1 MPRGRT
7 TTSIRPRYRTATRSR
22 WWCCPA
28 RMPRWSRSCRHPAGS
43 SADNFLLAD
52 QIVTGLLTG
61 LIYGL
66 MALGLSVIFGVMRIV
81 NFAHGEMAVVAMY
94 AAWAASRYLGLDPLL
109 ALLPI
114 AALMF
119 GAGYILQ
126 RGLIQPFVSRPD
138 YMQFIL
144 LISVA
149 LILTNGALLVFGP
162 EARGI
167 QVDYAFDS
175 YEIGPFLIDKVRLL
189 AAGAAL
195 ALTGLLLAFFR
206 FTLTG
211 KAIRAA
217 ADNRTGAQVIG
228 LDIGKLYAVTFGIGT
243 ASLGAAGVLMALL
256 NDAIPRLGPELTL
269 LSFVIVIVGG
279 LGSMTGALAGGVL
292 IGVSEALAGTL
303 LQPSL
308 KSMFSFALLVLI
320 LLLRPQG
327 LLGERS

>member
-1 MPRGRT
+1 V
-7 TTSIRPRYRTATRSR
+7 I
-22 WWCCPA
+22 
-28 RMPRWSRSCRHPAGS
+28 
-43 SADNFLLAD
+43 AD
-52 QIVTGLLTG
+52 QLVTGLLTG

-66 MALGLSVIFGVMRIV
+66 MALGLSVVFGVMRIV

-94 AAWAASRYLGLDPLL
+94 AAWAAFRFLGLDPLL
-109 ALLPI
+109 SLLPI
-114 AALMF
+114 AGLMF
-119 GAGYILQ
+119 CAGYLLQ

-149 LILTNGALLVFGP
+149 LILTNGALLIFGP
-162 EARGI
+162 EAHGL

-175 YEIGPFLIDKVRLL
+175 YEIGPLLIDKVRLL
-189 AAGAAL
+189 SAIAAL
-195 ALTGLLLAFFR
+195 VLTGLLLAFFR

-228 LDIGKLYAVTFGIGT
+228 LDIKKLYAITFGIG
-243 ASLGAAGVLMALL
+243 AACLGAAGTLMSLL
-256 NDAIPRLGPELTL
+256 VDVMPRVGPELTL

-279 LGSMTGALAGGVL
+279 LGSMAGALAGGVL
-292 IGVSEALAGTL
+292 IGVAEALAGTL
-303 LQPSL
+303 LEPSL
-308 KSMFSFALLVLI
+308 KSMFSYGLLVLI

>member
-1 MPRGRT
+1 
-7 TTSIRPRYRTATRSR
+7 
-22 WWCCPA
+22 
-28 RMPRWSRSCRHPAGS
+28 
-43 SADNFLLAD
+43 LLAD

-119 GAGYILQ
+119 GAGYLLQ
-126 RGLIQPFVSRPD
+126 RGLIQPFVDRPD

-149 LILTNGALLVFGP
+149 LILTNGALLLFGP

-175 YEIGPFLIDKVRLL
+175 YEIGPLLIDKVRLL

-195 ALTGLLLAFFR
+195 ILTGLLLAFFR

-217 ADNRTGAQVIG
+217 ADNRIGAQVIG

-243 ASLGAAGVLMALL
+243 ASLGAAGVLLALL

-269 LSFVIVIVGG
+269 LSFIIVIVGG
-279 LGSMTGALAGGVL
+279 LGSMAGALAGGVL

-308 KSMFSFALLVLI
+308 KSLFSFGLLVQI
-320 LLLRPQG
+320 LLFRPQG
-327 LLGERS
+327 LLGDRS

>member
-1 MPRGRT
+1 M
-7 TTSIRPRYRTATRSR
+7 I
-22 WWCCPA
+22 
-28 RMPRWSRSCRHPAGS
+28 
-43 SADNFLLAD
+43 LD

-94 AAWAASRYLGLDPLL
+94 AAWAAARYLGLDPLL

-119 GAGYILQ
+119 CAGYLLQ

-149 LILTNGALLVFGP
+149 LILTNGALLIFGP

-175 YEIGPFLIDKVRLL
+175 YEIGPLLIDKVRLL

-195 ALTGLLLAFFR
+195 AITGLLLAFFR
-206 FTLTG
+206 LTLTG

-243 ASLGAAGVLMALL
+243 AALGAAGVLMALL

-279 LGSMTGALAGGVL
+279 LGSMVGALAGGVL

-308 KSMFSFALLVLI
+308 KSMFSYGLLVLI
-320 LLLRPQG
+320 LLFRPQG

>member
-1 MPRGRT
+1 V
-7 TTSIRPRYRTATRSR
+7 I
-22 WWCCPA
+22 
-28 RMPRWSRSCRHPAGS
+28 
-43 SADNFLLAD
+43 AD

-94 AAWAASRYLGLDPLL
+94 GAWAAFRFLGLDPLL
-109 ALLPI
+109 SLLPI

-119 GAGYILQ
+119 CAGYALQ
-126 RGLIQPFVSRPD
+126 RGLIQPFVDRPD

-144 LISVA
+144 LISLA
-149 LILTNGALLVFGP
+149 LILTNGALLIFGP

-175 YEIGPFLIDKVRLL
+175 VEIGPLLVDKVRLL
-189 AAGAAL
+189 AAVAAL
-195 ALTGLLLAFFR
+195 VLTGILLAFFR

-217 ADNRTGAQVIG
+217 ADNRIGAQVIG
-228 LDIGKLYAVTFGIGT
+228 LDIKKLYAVTFGIGT
-243 ASLGAAGVLMALL
+243 ACLGAAGALMSLL
-256 NDAIPRLGPELTL
+256 VDAMPRVGPEFTL

-279 LGSMTGALAGGVL
+279 LGSMAGALAGGVL
-292 IGVSEALAGTL
+292 IGVAEAMAGTL
-303 LQPSL
+303 LEPSL
-308 KSMFSFALLVLI
+308 KSMFSYGLLVLI

-327 LLGERS
+327 ILGERA

>member
-1 MPRGRT
+1 M
-7 TTSIRPRYRTATRSR
+7 I
-22 WWCCPA
+22 
-28 RMPRWSRSCRHPAGS
+28 
-43 SADNFLLAD
+43 LD
-52 QIVTGLLTG
+52 QVVTGLLTG

-66 MALGLSVIFGVMRIV
+66 LALGLSVIFGVMRIV
-81 NFAHGEMAVVAMY
+81 NFAHGEMSVAAMY

-109 ALLPI
+109 SLLPI
-114 AALMF
+114 AAIF
-119 GAGYILQ
+119 FCAGYLLQ

-149 LILTNGALLVFGP
+149 LILTNGALLIFGP

-167 QVDYAFDS
+167 EVDYAFDS
-175 YEIGPFLIDKVRLL
+175 YEIGPLLIDKVRLL

-195 ALTGLLLAFFR
+195 TLTALLLAFFR

-243 ASLGAAGVLMALL
+243 ASLAAAGVLMALL

-279 LGSMTGALAGGVL
+279 MGSMAGALAGGAL

-308 KSMFSFALLVLI
+308 KSMFSFGLLVLI

>member
-1 MPRGRT
+1 
-7 TTSIRPRYRTATRSR
+7 
-22 WWCCPA
+22 
-28 RMPRWSRSCRHPAGS
+28 
-43 SADNFLLAD
+43 LLAD

-66 MALGLSVIFGVMRIV
+66 LALGLSVIFGVMRIV
-81 NFAHGEMAVVAMY
+81 NFAHGEMSVIAMY
-94 AAWAASRYLGLDPLL
+94 AAWAAARYLGLDPLL
-109 ALLPI
+109 SLLPI
-114 AALMF
+114 AALFF
-119 GAGYILQ
+119 GAGYLLQ

-217 ADNRTGAQVIG
+217 ADNRIGAQVIG

-308 KSMFSFALLVLI
+308 KSMFSFGLLVLI

>member
-1 MPRGRT
+1 M
-7 TTSIRPRYRTATRSR
+7 
-22 WWCCPA
+22 
-28 RMPRWSRSCRHPAGS
+28 
-43 SADNFLLAD
+43 LAD

-279 LGSMTGALAGGVL
+279 LGSMAGALAGGVL

-308 KSMFSFALLVLI
+308 KSMFSFGLLVLI
-320 LLLRPQG
+320 LLFRPQG
-327 LLGERS
+327 LLGDRS

>member
-1 MPRGRT
+1 M
-7 TTSIRPRYRTATRSR
+7 I
-22 WWCCPA
+22 
-28 RMPRWSRSCRHPAGS
+28 
-43 SADNFLLAD
+43 AD

-94 AAWAASRYLGLDPLL
+94 GAWAAFRYLGLDPMLS
-109 ALLPI
+109 LLPI
-114 AALMF
+114 AAVMF
-119 GAGYILQ
+119 GFGYALQ
-126 RGLIQPFVSRPD
+126 RGLVQPFVSRPD
-138 YMQFIL
+138 HMQFIL

-149 LILTNGALLVFGP
+149 LILTNGALLIFGP

-167 QVDYAFDS
+167 QVDYSFDS
-175 YEIGPFLIDKVRLL
+175 YEIGPLLIDKVRLL
-189 AAGAAL
+189 AAACAV

-217 ADNRTGAQVIG
+217 ADNRIGAQVIG
-228 LDIGKLYAVTFGIGT
+228 LDVKKLYAVTFGIGT
-243 ASLGAAGVLMALL
+243 ACLGAAGALMSLL
-256 NDAIPRLGPELTL
+256 IDVMPRVGPELTL

-292 IGVSEALAGTL
+292 IGVAEALAGTL

-308 KSMFSFALLVLI
+308 KSMFSYGLLVLI

>member
-1 MPRGRT
+1 M
-7 TTSIRPRYRTATRSR
+7 I
-22 WWCCPA
+22 
-28 RMPRWSRSCRHPAGS
+28 
-43 SADNFLLAD
+43 LD

-94 AAWAASRYLGLDPLL
+94 AAWAASRFLGLDPLL

-119 GAGYILQ
+119 AAGYLLQ

-149 LILTNGALLVFGP
+149 LILTNGALLIFGP

-175 YEIGPFLIDKVRLL
+175 YQIGPILIDKVRLL
-189 AAGAAL
+189 AAGSAL
-195 ALTGLLLAFFR
+195 AITGLLLAFFR

-217 ADNRTGAQVIG
+217 ADNRIGAQVIG

-243 ASLGAAGVLMALL
+243 AALGAAGVLMALL

-279 LGSMTGALAGGVL
+279 LGSMVGALAGGVL

-308 KSMFSFALLVLI
+308 KSMFSYGLLVLI

>member
-1 MPRGRT
+1 
-7 TTSIRPRYRTATRSR
+7 
-22 WWCCPA
+22 
-28 RMPRWSRSCRHPAGS
+28 
-43 SADNFLLAD
+43 LLAD

-279 LGSMTGALAGGVL
+279 LGSMAGALAGGVL

-308 KSMFSFALLVLI
+308 KSMFSFGLLVLI
-320 LLLRPQG
+320 LLFRPQG
-327 LLGERS
+327 LLGDRS

>member
-1 MPRGRT
+1 M
-7 TTSIRPRYRTATRSR
+7 I
-22 WWCCPA
+22 
-28 RMPRWSRSCRHPAGS
+28 
-43 SADNFLLAD
+43 LD
-52 QIVTGLLTG
+52 QVVTGLLTG

-81 NFAHGEMAVVAMY
+81 NFAHGEMSVIAMY
-94 AAWAASRYLGLDPLL
+94 AAWAAARYLGLDPLL
-109 ALLPI
+109 SLLPI
-114 AALMF
+114 AALFF
-119 GAGYILQ
+119 GAGYLLQ

-149 LILTNGALLVFGP
+149 LILTNGALLAFGP

-175 YEIGPFLIDKVRLL
+175 YEIGPLLVDKVRLL

-195 ALTGLLLAFFR
+195 GLTALLLAFFR

-228 LDIGKLYAVTFGIGT
+228 LDIGRLYAVTFGIGT

-279 LGSMTGALAGGVL
+279 LGSMAGALAGGAL

-308 KSMFSFALLVLI
+308 KSMFSFGLLVLI
-320 LLLRPQG
+320 LLLRPRG

>member
-1 MPRGRT
+1 M
-7 TTSIRPRYRTATRSR
+7 
-22 WWCCPA
+22 
-28 RMPRWSRSCRHPAGS
+28 
-43 SADNFLLAD
+43 LAD

-119 GAGYILQ
+119 GAGYLLQ
-126 RGLIQPFVSRPD
+126 RGLIQPFVDRPD

-149 LILTNGALLVFGP
+149 LILTNGALLLFGP

-175 YEIGPFLIDKVRLL
+175 YEIGPLLIDKVRLL

-195 ALTGLLLAFFR
+195 ILTGLLLAFFR

-217 ADNRTGAQVIG
+217 ADNRIGAQVIG

-243 ASLGAAGVLMALL
+243 ASLGAAGVLLALL

-269 LSFVIVIVGG
+269 LSFIIVIVGG
-279 LGSMTGALAGGVL
+279 LGSMAGALAGGVL

-308 KSMFSFALLVLI
+308 KSLFSFGLLVQI
-320 LLLRPQG
+320 LLFRPQG
-327 LLGERS
+327 LLGDRS

>member
-1 MPRGRT
+1 M
-7 TTSIRPRYRTATRSR
+7 I
-22 WWCCPA
+22 
-28 RMPRWSRSCRHPAGS
+28 
-43 SADNFLLAD
+43 LD
-52 QIVTGLLTG
+52 QVVTGLLTG

-66 MALGLSVIFGVMRIV
+66 LALGLSVIFGVMRIV
-81 NFAHGEMAVVAMY
+81 NFAHGEMSVIAMY
-94 AAWAASRYLGLDPLL
+94 AAWAAARYLGLDPLL
-109 ALLPI
+109 SLVPI
-114 AALMF
+114 AAIFF
-119 GAGYILQ
+119 GAGYLLQ

-175 YEIGPFLIDKVRLL
+175 YEIGPLLIDKVRLL
-189 AAGAAL
+189 ASGCAL

-217 ADNRTGAQVIG
+217 ADNRIGAQVIG

-292 IGVSEALAGTL
+292 IGVAEALAGTL

-308 KSMFSFALLVLI
+308 KSMFSYGLLVLI

>member
-1 MPRGRT
+1 L
-7 TTSIRPRYRTATRSR
+7 I
-22 WWCCPA
+22 
-28 RMPRWSRSCRHPAGS
+28 
-43 SADNFLLAD
+43 LD

-94 AAWAASRYLGLDPLL
+94 GAWAASRYLGLDPLL

-114 AALMF
+114 ALALF
-119 GAGYILQ
+119 GAGYLLQ

-167 QVDYAFDS
+167 QVDYSFDS
-175 YEIGPFLIDKVRLL
+175 YEIGPLLIDKVRLL
-189 AAGAAL
+189 SAGAAL

-217 ADNRTGAQVIG
+217 ADNRTGAQV
-228 LDIGKLYAVTFGIGT
+228 
-243 ASLGAAGVLMALL
+243 M
-256 NDAIPRLGPELTL
+256 
-269 LSFVIVIVGG
+269 
-279 LGSMTGALAGGVL
+279 
-292 IGVSEALAGTL
+292 
-303 LQPSL
+303 QPSL
-308 KSMFSFALLVLI
+308 KSMFSYGLLVLI

>member
-1 MPRGRT
+1 M
-7 TTSIRPRYRTATRSR
+7 
-22 WWCCPA
+22 
-28 RMPRWSRSCRHPAGS
+28 
-43 SADNFLLAD
+43 LAD

-119 GAGYILQ
+119 GAGYLLQ
-126 RGLIQPFVSRPD
+126 RGLIQPFVDRPD

-149 LILTNGALLVFGP
+149 LILTNGALLLFGP

-175 YEIGPFLIDKVRLL
+175 YEIGPLLIDKVRLL

-195 ALTGLLLAFFR
+195 ILTGLLLAFFR

-217 ADNRTGAQVIG
+217 ADNRIGAQVIG

-243 ASLGAAGVLMALL
+243 ASLGAAGVLLALL

-269 LSFVIVIVGG
+269 LSFIIVIVGG
-279 LGSMTGALAGGVL
+279 LGSMAGALAGGVL

-308 KSMFSFALLVLI
+308 KSLFSFGLLVLI
-320 LLLRPQG
+320 LLFRPQG
-327 LLGERS
+327 LLGDRS

>member
-1 MPRGRT
+1 L
-7 TTSIRPRYRTATRSR
+7 I
-22 WWCCPA
+22 
-28 RMPRWSRSCRHPAGS
+28 
-43 SADNFLLAD
+43 LD

-119 GAGYILQ
+119 GAGYLLQ
-126 RGLIQPFVSRPD
+126 RGLIQPFVNRPD

-149 LILTNGALLVFGP
+149 LILTNGALLIFGP

-175 YEIGPFLIDKVRLL
+175 YEIGPLLIDKVRLL
-189 AAGAAL
+189 AASAAL
-195 ALTGLLLAFFR
+195 ILTGLLLAFFR

-217 ADNRTGAQVIG
+217 ADNRIGAQVIG

-269 LSFVIVIVGG
+269 LSFIIVIVGG
-279 LGSMTGALAGGVL
+279 LGSMAGALAGGVL

-308 KSMFSFALLVLI
+308 KSLFSFGLLVLI
-320 LLLRPQG
+320 LLFRPQG
-327 LLGERS
+327 LLGDRS

>member
-1 MPRGRT
+1 
-7 TTSIRPRYRTATRSR
+7 
-22 WWCCPA
+22 
-28 RMPRWSRSCRHPAGS
+28 
-43 SADNFLLAD
+43 LLAD

-119 GAGYILQ
+119 CAGYVLQ

-175 YEIGPFLIDKVRLL
+175 YEIGPLLIDKVRLL

-195 ALTGLLLAFFR
+195 AITGLLLAFFR

-243 ASLGAAGVLMALL
+243 AALGAAGVLMALL

-279 LGSMTGALAGGVL
+279 LGSMAGALAGGVL

-308 KSMFSFALLVLI
+308 KSMFSYGLLVLI
-320 LLLRPQG
+320 LLFRPQG
-327 LLGERS
+327 LLGDRS

>member
-1 MPRGRT
+1 M
-7 TTSIRPRYRTATRSR
+7 I
-22 WWCCPA
+22 
-28 RMPRWSRSCRHPAGS
+28 
-43 SADNFLLAD
+43 LD

-119 GAGYILQ
+119 GAGYLLQ

-149 LILTNGALLVFGP
+149 LILTNGALLIFGP

-175 YEIGPFLIDKVRLL
+175 YQIGPLLIDKVRLL
-189 AAGAAL
+189 AAGSAL
-195 ALTGLLLAFFR
+195 AITGLLLAFFR

-243 ASLGAAGVLMALL
+243 AALGAAGVLMALL

-279 LGSMTGALAGGVL
+279 LGSMVGALAGGVL

-308 KSMFSFALLVLI
+308 KSMFSYGLLVLI

>member
-1 MPRGRT
+1 M
-7 TTSIRPRYRTATRSR
+7 I
-22 WWCCPA
+22 
-28 RMPRWSRSCRHPAGS
+28 
-43 SADNFLLAD
+43 LD

-119 GAGYILQ
+119 CAGYLVQ

-149 LILTNGALLVFGP
+149 LILTNGALLIFGP

-175 YEIGPFLIDKVRLL
+175 YEIGPLLIDKVRLL

-195 ALTGLLLAFFR
+195 AITGLLLAFFR
-206 FTLTG
+206 LTLTG

-243 ASLGAAGVLMALL
+243 AALGAAGVLMALL

-279 LGSMTGALAGGVL
+279 LGSMVGALAGGVL

-308 KSMFSFALLVLI
+308 KSMFSYGLLVLI
-320 LLLRPQG
+320 LLFRPQG

>member
-1 MPRGRT
+1 L
-7 TTSIRPRYRTATRSR
+7 I
-22 WWCCPA
+22 
-28 RMPRWSRSCRHPAGS
+28 
-43 SADNFLLAD
+43 LD

-66 MALGLSVIFGVMRIV
+66 LALGLSVIFGVMRIV
-81 NFAHGEMAVVAMY
+81 NFAHGEMSVVAMY
-94 AAWAASRYLGLDPLL
+94 AAWAAARYLGLDPLL
-109 ALLPI
+109 SLVPI
-114 AALMF
+114 AAIFF
-119 GAGYILQ
+119 GAGYLLQ

>member
-1 MPRGRT
+1 M
-7 TTSIRPRYRTATRSR
+7 I
-22 WWCCPA
+22 
-28 RMPRWSRSCRHPAGS
+28 
-43 SADNFLLAD
+43 LD
-52 QIVTGLLTG
+52 QVVTGLLTG

-94 AAWAASRYLGLDPLL
+94 TAWAAARYLGLDPLL

-114 AALMF
+114 AGIMF
-119 GAGYILQ
+119 IAGYVLQ

-149 LILTNGALLVFGP
+149 LILTNGALLIFGP

-189 AAGAAL
+189 AAGCAL

-243 ASLGAAGVLMALL
+243 ACLGAAGVLMALL
-256 NDAIPRLGPELTL
+256 VDAIPRLGPELTL

>member
-1 MPRGRT
+1 M
-7 TTSIRPRYRTATRSR
+7 I
-22 WWCCPA
+22 
-28 RMPRWSRSCRHPAGS
+28 
-43 SADNFLLAD
+43 LD

-119 GAGYILQ
+119 GAGYLLQ
-126 RGLIQPFVSRPD
+126 RGLIQPFVNRPN

-149 LILTNGALLVFGP
+149 LILTNGALLIFGP

-175 YEIGPFLIDKVRLL
+175 YEIGPLLIDKVRLL
-189 AAGAAL
+189 AASAAL
-195 ALTGLLLAFFR
+195 ILTGLLLAFFR

-217 ADNRTGAQVIG
+217 ADNRIGAQVIG

-269 LSFVIVIVGG
+269 LSFIIVIVGG
-279 LGSMTGALAGGVL
+279 LGSMAGALAGGVL

-308 KSMFSFALLVLI
+308 KSLFSFGLLVLI
-320 LLLRPQG
+320 LLFRPQG
-327 LLGERS
+327 LLGDRS

>member
-1 MPRGRT
+1 M
-7 TTSIRPRYRTATRSR
+7 I
-22 WWCCPA
+22 
-28 RMPRWSRSCRHPAGS
+28 
-43 SADNFLLAD
+43 LD

-66 MALGLSVIFGVMRIV
+66 MALGLSVVFGVMRIV
-81 NFAHGEMAVVAMY
+81 NFAHGEMAVIAMY
-94 AAWAASRYLGLDPLL
+94 AAWAAARYLGLDPLL
-109 ALLPI
+109 SLLPI
-114 AALMF
+114 AALFF
-119 GAGYILQ
+119 GAGYLLQ
-126 RGLIQPFVSRPD
+126 RGLIQPFVGRPD

-149 LILTNGALLVFGP
+149 LILTNGALLAFGP

-175 YEIGPFLIDKVRLL
+175 YEIGPFLVDKARLL

-195 ALTGLLLAFFR
+195 ALTALLLAFFR

-217 ADNRTGAQVIG
+217 ADNRIGAQVIG
-228 LDIGKLYAVTFGIGT
+228 LDIGKLYAVTFGIGA

-279 LGSMTGALAGGVL
+279 LGSMTGALVGGVL

-308 KSMFSFALLVLI
+308 KSMFSFGLLVLI

-327 LLGERS
+327 LLGDRP

>member
-1 MPRGRT
+1 
-7 TTSIRPRYRTATRSR
+7 
-22 WWCCPA
+22 
-28 RMPRWSRSCRHPAGS
+28 
-43 SADNFLLAD
+43 LLAD

-119 GAGYILQ
+119 GAGYLLQ
-126 RGLIQPFVSRPD
+126 RGLIQPFVDRPD

-149 LILTNGALLVFGP
+149 LILTNGALLLFGP

-175 YEIGPFLIDKVRLL
+175 YEIGPLLIDKVRLL

-195 ALTGLLLAFFR
+195 ILTGLLLAFFR

-217 ADNRTGAQVIG
+217 ADNRIGAQVIG

-243 ASLGAAGVLMALL
+243 ASLGAAGVLLALL

-269 LSFVIVIVGG
+269 LSFIIVIVGG
-279 LGSMTGALAGGVL
+279 LGSMAGALAGGVL

-308 KSMFSFALLVLI
+308 KSLFSFGLLVLI
-320 LLLRPQG
+320 LLFRPQG
-327 LLGERS
+327 LLGDRS

>member
-1 MPRGRT
+1 L
-7 TTSIRPRYRTATRSR
+7 I
-22 WWCCPA
+22 
-28 RMPRWSRSCRHPAGS
+28 
-43 SADNFLLAD
+43 LD

-119 GAGYILQ
+119 GAGYLLQ
-126 RGLIQPFVSRPD
+126 RGLIQPFVNRPN

-149 LILTNGALLVFGP
+149 LILTNGALLIFGP

-175 YEIGPFLIDKVRLL
+175 YEIGPLLIDKVRLL
-189 AAGAAL
+189 AASAAL
-195 ALTGLLLAFFR
+195 ILTGLLLAFFR

-217 ADNRTGAQVIG
+217 ADNRIGAQVIG

-269 LSFVIVIVGG
+269 LSFIIVIVGG
-279 LGSMTGALAGGVL
+279 LGSMAGALAGGVL

-308 KSMFSFALLVLI
+308 KSLFSFGLLVLI
-320 LLLRPQG
+320 LLFRPQG
-327 LLGERS
+327 LLGDRS

>member
-1 MPRGRT
+1 M
-7 TTSIRPRYRTATRSR
+7 
-22 WWCCPA
+22 
-28 RMPRWSRSCRHPAGS
+28 
-43 SADNFLLAD
+43 LAD

-126 RGLIQPFVSRPD
+126 RGLIQPFVGRPD

-175 YEIGPFLIDKVRLL
+175 YEIGPLLIDKVRLL
-189 AAGAAL
+189 AAGCAL

-279 LGSMTGALAGGVL
+279 LGSMAGALAGGVL

-308 KSMFSFALLVLI
+308 KSMFSFGLLVLI
-320 LLLRPQG
+320 LLFRPQG
-327 LLGERS
+327 LLGDRS

>member
-1 MPRGRT
+1 L
-7 TTSIRPRYRTATRSR
+7 I
-22 WWCCPA
+22 
-28 RMPRWSRSCRHPAGS
+28 
-43 SADNFLLAD
+43 LD

-119 GAGYILQ
+119 GAGYLLQ

-149 LILTNGALLVFGP
+149 LILTNGALLIFGP

-175 YEIGPFLIDKVRLL
+175 YQIGPLLIDKVRLL
-189 AAGAAL
+189 AAGSAL
-195 ALTGLLLAFFR
+195 AITGLLLAFFR

-243 ASLGAAGVLMALL
+243 AALGAAGVLMALL

-279 LGSMTGALAGGVL
+279 LGSMVGALAGGVL

-308 KSMFSFALLVLI
+308 KSMFSYGLLVLI

>member
-1 MPRGRT
+1 M
-7 TTSIRPRYRTATRSR
+7 
-22 WWCCPA
+22 
-28 RMPRWSRSCRHPAGS
+28 
-43 SADNFLLAD
+43 LAD

-66 MALGLSVIFGVMRIV
+66 LALGLSVIFGVMRIV
-81 NFAHGEMAVVAMY
+81 NFAHGEMSVIAMY
-94 AAWAASRYLGLDPLL
+94 AAWAAARYLGLDPLL
-109 ALLPI
+109 SLLPI
-114 AALMF
+114 AALFF
-119 GAGYILQ
+119 GAGYLLQ

-217 ADNRTGAQVIG
+217 ADNRIGAQVIG

-308 KSMFSFALLVLI
+308 KSMFSFGLLVLI

>member
-1 MPRGRT
+1 M
-7 TTSIRPRYRTATRSR
+7 I
-22 WWCCPA
+22 
-28 RMPRWSRSCRHPAGS
+28 
-43 SADNFLLAD
+43 LD
-52 QIVTGLLTG
+52 QIVTGLLAG

-119 GAGYILQ
+119 GAGYLLQ

-149 LILTNGALLVFGP
+149 LILTNGALLIFGP

-175 YEIGPFLIDKVRLL
+175 YQIGPLLIDKVRLL
-189 AAGAAL
+189 AAGSAL
-195 ALTGLLLAFFR
+195 AITGLLLAFFR

-243 ASLGAAGVLMALL
+243 AALGAAGVLMALL

-279 LGSMTGALAGGVL
+279 LGSMVGALAGGVL

-308 KSMFSFALLVLI
+308 KSMFSYGLLVLI

>member
-1 MPRGRT
+1 M
-7 TTSIRPRYRTATRSR
+7 
-22 WWCCPA
+22 
-28 RMPRWSRSCRHPAGS
+28 
-43 SADNFLLAD
+43 LAD

-119 GAGYILQ
+119 CAGYVLQ

-175 YEIGPFLIDKVRLL
+175 YEIGPLLIDKVRLL

-195 ALTGLLLAFFR
+195 AITGLLLAFFR

-243 ASLGAAGVLMALL
+243 AALGAAGVLMALL

-279 LGSMTGALAGGVL
+279 LGSMAGALAGGVL

-308 KSMFSFALLVLI
+308 KSMFSYGLLVLI
-320 LLLRPQG
+320 LLFRPQG
-327 LLGERS
+327 LLGDRS

>member
-1 MPRGRT
+1 V
-7 TTSIRPRYRTATRSR
+7 
-22 WWCCPA
+22 
-28 RMPRWSRSCRHPAGS
+28 
-43 SADNFLLAD
+43 FFD

-119 GAGYILQ
+119 GAGYFLQ
-126 RGLIQPFVSRPD
+126 RGLIQPFVNRPD

-167 QVDYAFDS
+167 QVDYALDS
-175 YEIGPFLIDKVRLL
+175 YEIGPLLIDKVRLL

-195 ALTGLLLAFFR
+195 ILTGLLLAFFR

-217 ADNRTGAQVIG
+217 ADNRIGAQVIG

-279 LGSMTGALAGGVL
+279 LGSMAGALAGGML

-308 KSMFSFALLVLI
+308 KSMFSFGLLVLI
-320 LLLRPQG
+320 LLFRPQG
-327 LLGERS
+327 LLGDRS

>member
-1 MPRGRT
+1 M
-7 TTSIRPRYRTATRSR
+7 I
-22 WWCCPA
+22 
-28 RMPRWSRSCRHPAGS
+28 
-43 SADNFLLAD
+43 FD

-94 AAWAASRYLGLDPLL
+94 AAWAAFRFLGLDPLL
-109 ALLPI
+109 SLLPI
-114 AALMF
+114 AGLMF
-119 GAGYILQ
+119 CAGYVLQ
-126 RGLIQPFVSRPD
+126 RGLVQPFVSRPD

-149 LILTNGALLVFGP
+149 LILTNGALLIFGP

-167 QVDYAFDS
+167 QVDYSFDS
-175 YEIGPFLIDKVRLL
+175 YQIGPFLIDKVRLL

-195 ALTGLLLAFFR
+195 GLTALLLAFFR

-217 ADNRTGAQVIG
+217 ADNRVGAGVIG
-228 LDIGKLYAVTFGIGT
+228 LDVKKLYAVTFGIGT
-243 ASLGAAGVLMALL
+243 ACLGAAGALMSLL
-256 NDAIPRLGPELTL
+256 VDVMPRVGPELTL

-279 LGSMTGALAGGVL
+279 LGSMAGALAGGVL
-292 IGVSEALAGTL
+292 IGVAEALAGTL

-308 KSMFSFALLVLI
+308 KSMFSYGLLVLI

>member
-1 MPRGRT
+1 M
-7 TTSIRPRYRTATRSR
+7 
-22 WWCCPA
+22 
-28 RMPRWSRSCRHPAGS
+28 
-43 SADNFLLAD
+43 FFD

-119 GAGYILQ
+119 GAGYFLQ
-126 RGLIQPFVSRPD
+126 RGLIQPFVNRPD

-167 QVDYAFDS
+167 QVDYALDS
-175 YEIGPFLIDKVRLL
+175 YEIGPLLIDKVRLL

-195 ALTGLLLAFFR
+195 ILTGLLLAFFR

-217 ADNRTGAQVIG
+217 ADNRIGAQVIG

-279 LGSMTGALAGGVL
+279 LGSMAGALAGGML

-308 KSMFSFALLVLI
+308 KSMFSFGLLVLI
-320 LLLRPQG
+320 LLFRPQG
-327 LLGERS
+327 LLGDRS

>member
-1 MPRGRT
+1 
-7 TTSIRPRYRTATRSR
+7 
-22 WWCCPA
+22 
-28 RMPRWSRSCRHPAGS
+28 
-43 SADNFLLAD
+43 LLAD

-94 AAWAASRYLGLDPLL
+94 GAWAASRYLGLDPLL

-114 AALMF
+114 AVLMF
-119 GAGYILQ
+119 GAGYVLQ
-126 RGLIQPFVSRPD
+126 RGLIQPFVNRPD

-149 LILTNGALLVFGP
+149 LILTNGALLIFGP
-162 EARGI
+162 DAHGV
-167 QVDYAFDS
+167 QVDYALDS
-175 YEIGPFLIDKVRLL
+175 YEIGPLLIDKVRLL
-189 AAGAAL
+189 AAGAAV
-195 ALTGLLLAFFR
+195 ALTALLLAFFR

-243 ASLGAAGVLMALL
+243 ACLGAAGALMSLL
-256 NDAIPRLGPELTL
+256 VDAIPRLGPELTL

-308 KSMFSFALLVLI
+308 KSMFSFGLLVLI

>member
-1 MPRGRT
+1 M
-7 TTSIRPRYRTATRSR
+7 
-22 WWCCPA
+22 
-28 RMPRWSRSCRHPAGS
+28 
-43 SADNFLLAD
+43 LAD

-119 GAGYILQ
+119 GAGYVLQ

-175 YEIGPFLIDKVRLL
+175 YEIGPLLIDKVRLL

-195 ALTGLLLAFFR
+195 AIAGLLLAFFR

-228 LDIGKLYAVTFGIGT
+228 LDIGNLYAVTFGIGT
-243 ASLGAAGVLMALL
+243 AALGAAGVLMALL

-279 LGSMTGALAGGVL
+279 LGSMAGALAGGVL

-308 KSMFSFALLVLI
+308 KSMFSYGLLVLI
-320 LLLRPQG
+320 LLFRPQG
-327 LLGERS
+327 LLGDRS

>member
-1 MPRGRT
+1 M
-7 TTSIRPRYRTATRSR
+7 I
-22 WWCCPA
+22 
-28 RMPRWSRSCRHPAGS
+28 
-43 SADNFLLAD
+43 FD

-119 GAGYILQ
+119 CAGYGLQ
-126 RGLIQPFVSRPD
+126 RGLIQPFVGRPD

-175 YEIGPFLIDKVRLL
+175 YEIGPLLIDKVRLL

-195 ALTGLLLAFFR
+195 AITGLLLAFFR

-228 LDIGKLYAVTFGIGT
+228 LDIGKLYAVTFGIG
-243 ASLGAAGVLMALL
+243 AAALGAAGVLMALL

-279 LGSMTGALAGGVL
+279 LGSMAGALAGGML

-308 KSMFSFALLVLI
+308 KSMFSYGLLVLI
-320 LLLRPQG
+320 LLFRPQG
-327 LLGERS
+327 LLGDRS

>member
-1 MPRGRT
+1 M
-7 TTSIRPRYRTATRSR
+7 I
-22 WWCCPA
+22 
-28 RMPRWSRSCRHPAGS
+28 
-43 SADNFLLAD
+43 LD
-52 QIVTGLLTG
+52 QIVTGLLAG

-119 GAGYILQ
+119 AAGYLLQ

-149 LILTNGALLVFGP
+149 LILTNGALLIFGP

-175 YEIGPFLIDKVRLL
+175 YQIGPLLIDKVRLL
-189 AAGAAL
+189 AAGSAL
-195 ALTGLLLAFFR
+195 AITGLLLAFFR

-243 ASLGAAGVLMALL
+243 AALGAAGVLMALL

-279 LGSMTGALAGGVL
+279 LGSMVGALAGGVL

-308 KSMFSFALLVLI
+308 KSMFSYGLLVLI

>member
-1 MPRGRT
+1 M
-7 TTSIRPRYRTATRSR
+7 
-22 WWCCPA
+22 
-28 RMPRWSRSCRHPAGS
+28 
-43 SADNFLLAD
+43 LLD

-114 AALMF
+114 AGLMF
-119 GAGYILQ
+119 GAGYVLQ
-126 RGLIQPFVSRPD
+126 RGLIQPFITRPD

-189 AAGAAL
+189 AAGCAL
-195 ALTGLLLAFFR
+195 GITGLLLAFFR

-243 ASLGAAGVLMALL
+243 AALGAAGVLMALL

-279 LGSMTGALAGGVL
+279 LGSMAGALAGGVL

-308 KSMFSFALLVLI
+308 KSMFSYALLVLI
-320 LLLRPQG
+320 LLFRPQG
-327 LLGERS
+327 LLGDRS